1 VFTSRDETIHL
12 GHVHLLPERLVG
24 LVLNL
29 GKCQFGR
36 PLLGHRILEHRVLPL
51 SSHLASIL
59 GFTQPMDI
67 KDLQSF
73 LDLVTF
79 YYILSLAQPA
89 SSSLSPVC
97 CIGAS
102 GGKLTWTE
110 DAAAAFMQA
119 KLTVCNTSLLS
130 HPVAA
135 QGSSPGPSA
144 PQGHMWGHLAAGRG
158 DRLGP
163 PAPSPSSARSWTP
176 PSLRTPTLMGS
187 FWQPSW

>member
-1 VFTSRDETIHL
+1 MFTSRDETIHL
-12 GHVHLLPERLVG
+12 GHVHLLPERLDG

-29 GKCQFGR
+29 GKCQFGW
-36 PLLGHRILEHRVLPL
+36 PLLGHRIL

-67 KDLQSF
+67 KALQSF
-73 LDLVTF
+73 LDLVIF
-79 YYILSLAQPA
+79 YYIFSLAQPA

-119 KLTVCNTSLLS
+119 KLTVCNTSLLG
-130 HPVAA
+130 HPVA
-135 QGSSPGPSA
+135 QGVISLAVDDSETHGGPSCSR
-144 PQGHMWGHLAAGRG
+144 QR
-158 DRLGP
+158 
-163 PAPSPSSARSWTP
+163 
-176 PSLRTPTLMGS
+176 
-187 FWQPSW
+187 